1 MLTERHQSVNDHTH
15 RFRCGCERCRCFHA
29 DSHRLTSPSPPL
41 HDAQHPESGAVMDI
55 SLSHSSLRRP
65 WFVILSFVVFA
76 GVFVEILASVYSL
89 PTDSGIV
96 PLFSMSY
103 EGNVPTFYSAVILS
117 LAAALLSFSALAA
130 KKSGEKFV
138 PHWWILALGF
148 VYIAIDEVFS
158 IHEMAGGF
166 FKLSGVLYFSWVI
179 PAAVVVLLVGLSY
192 VRFLQ
197 HLPRQTALRFL
208 IAGALYVGG
217 AVLMELP
224 LGYWTE
230 KHGSHNLMYGLID
243 AVEESLE
250 MLAINLFNLWLLDHL
265 ASKNVTLRF
274 TEPT

>member
-1 MLTERHQSVNDHTH
+1 
-15 RFRCGCERCRCFHA
+15 
-29 DSHRLTSPSPPL
+29 
-41 HDAQHPESGAVMDI
+41 MDI
-55 SLSHSSLRRP
+55 SISHSSLRRP
-65 WFVILSFVVFA
+65 WLILLSVVVFA
-76 GVFVEILASVYSL
+76 GVVVEVLASVYSL

-117 LAAALLSFSALAA
+117 VAAGLLAFSAIAA

-148 VYIAIDEVFS
+148 SYIAIDEVFS

-179 PAAVVVLLVGLSY
+179 PAAIVVLVVGISY
-192 VRFLQ
+192 LRFLR
-197 HLPRQTALRFL
+197 HLPRQTAIRFL
-208 IAGALYVGG
+208 IAGAMYVGG
-217 AVLMELP
+217 AVVMELP

-230 KHGSHNLMYGLID
+230 KHGSHNLGYGLID

-274 TEPT
+274 AEPT